1 MTSSVFYWAQI
12 AGGLALFLMG
22 VTATSEGFR
31 RCMGK
36 DARHKM
42 AEVTDRKPMA
52 FGFGI
57 LLSAIT
63 QSSAVA
69 TSFAV
74 GLVDVGMLSLA
85 GSLVV
90 MIGASVGGTFVT
102 LLLGLPIVQLAPGF
116 LALSHF
122 ASELSKGKLQN
133 LTIVVRGVSLV
144 LTGMFVI
151 KSGVAPLMADPGF
164 ASILTSLSA
173 RPWVMGIVAT
183 ISAAVLQSSAAVM
196 ALAIALAGAGS
207 LPLESIYPIVMG
219 SHAGSSVIVF
229 IASLS
234 GRKNARLLGI
244 GSALYKIIG
253 VLFILPFSFLVPYAL
268 EMISFLSIELRC
280 VVLQFSVV
288 WLNAFIV
295 LPFTDVMAG
304 GLRFLLSRDRES
316 IGEPAYLNPK
326 LVDFPGLA
334 LPLLD
339 RELARL
345 AGFLGRESELIL
357 TQIGD
362 IETLKRL
369 RDGTEELMEA
379 TSEYF
384 DSIEVSGKEST
395 KVSYGRVAYTLESLK
410 SVKDAINKDLLP
422 LHIDENDD
430 RRNCP
435 LPDEVEAGGY
445 RKIMVELVRSAMGAL
460 ALGDLGMAYDVDMY
474 YERLKQLDE
483 NIRRDIFRR
492 GNYGR
497 GGGLEY
503 LAVGNRLAKACTQ
516 LSKGEKMAFEMSSR
530 ESGSGEI
537 VEMVRKHDE

>member
-57 LLSAIT
+57 LLSTIT

-116 LALSHF
+116 LAISHIT
-122 ASELSKGKLQN
+122 AELSKGKIQN
-133 LTIVVRGVSLV
+133 VATVVRGVFTV
-144 LTGMFVI
+144 LTGMFLI
-151 KSGVAPLMADPGF
+151 KAGVTPLMADPDF
-164 ASILTSLSA
+164 ASILTSLSS
-173 RPWVMGIVAT
+173 RPWTMGIVAT

-196 ALAIALAGAGS
+196 ALAIALAGSGS
-207 LPLESIYPIVMG
+207 LPLESVYPVVMG
-219 SHAGSSVIVF
+219 SHTGSSVIVF
-229 IASLS
+229 LASLS

-244 GSALYKIIG
+244 GSALYRVIG
-253 VLFILPFSFLVPYAL
+253 VALILPFSFLVPHAL
-268 EMISFLSIELRC
+268 GAMSFLSVELQC
-280 VVLQFSVV
+280 VVLQFAVV
-288 WLNAFIV
+288 WLNAFLV
-295 LPFTDVMAG
+295 LPFTDLMAK
-304 GLRFLLSRDRES
+304 GLRTFLSSDKES
-316 IGEPAYLNPK
+316 IGEPYYLNPK

-339 RELARL
+339 KELTRL
-345 AGFLGRESELIL
+345 AGFLEREAELIISQL
-357 TQIGD
+357 GN

-379 TSEYF
+379 VSEYF
-384 DSIEVSGKEST
+384 ESIEISGKEST
-395 KVSYGRVAYTLESLK
+395 KASYGRVAYTLESLK
-410 SVKDAINKDLLP
+410 SVKDAINKGLLP
-422 LHIDENDD
+422 FQVDEDGEIKG
-430 RRNCP
+430 CP
-435 LPDEVEAGGY
+435 LPDERYAFRY
-445 RKIMVELVRSAMGAL
+445 RNALVELVRSAMGAL
-460 ALGDLGMAYDVDMY
+460 ALGDLGMAYDVDRW
-474 YERLKQLDE
+474 YERLKELDE
-483 NIRRDIFRR
+483 EIRRDIFRR

-503 LAVGNRLAKACTQ
+503 LAVGNRLAKACTH
-516 LSKGEKMAFEMSSR
+516 LSKGERMAFEMASR
-530 ESGSGEI
+530 ESRGES
-537 VEMVRKHDE
+537 VAELARKDDE